1 MPRTTRLFITPTLT
15 IVLLT
20 GVLILPP
27 EPGRAAMYSWI
38 DADGVKHF
46 TNQPP
51 PENVRSFR
59 QTKEI
64 PYAEAADRERQ
75 ARDALY
81 FDQQA
86 MESTLRRLRQTERAL
101 YESLE
106 RARAAENR
114 GRDQAQAYDDDGY
127 GYDDDYDDGYYWG
140 NSYGGDGY
148 ADYDRRDR
156 RKRDRREGHHRRR
169 SEDRRGYRSE
179 NRRHDDWRAS
189 KSSRARQH
197 ERVSQ
202 RRRSKRERGVVSG
215 LTRAVRAIPSP
226 YYMGYRPVYPPRD
239 RYYRSDRGG
248 HGGGAHFRGGGGSRR
263 SGGRVRA
270 SF

>member
-1 MPRTTRLFITPTLT
+1 MPRTTRSFITPPLS

-20 GVLILPP
+20 YLLILLP

-38 DADGVKHF
+38 DADGIKHF
-46 TNQPP
+46 TNRAP
-51 PENVRSFR
+51 PENVTSVR
-59 QTKEI
+59 QIEEI
-64 PYAEAADRERQ
+64 PYAETADRKRQERE
-75 ARDALY
+75 ARY

-86 MESTLRRLRQTERAL
+86 MESTIRRLRQTERAL
-101 YESLE
+101 SDSLE

-114 GRDQAQAYDDDGY
+114 VHDQVQPYDYDDY
-127 GYDDDYDDGYYWG
+127 GYDNDDGYYWG

-156 RKRDRREGHHRRR
+156 SNRDRRKGHHRKG
-169 SEDRRGYRSE
+169 SENHDGYRSE
-179 NRRHDDWRAS
+179 DGRHGDWRSS
-189 KSSRARQH
+189 KSSRARRH
-197 ERVSQ
+197 ERISQ

-215 LTRAVRAIPSP
+215 LTRVVRAIPSP

-239 RYYRSDRGG
+239 ASYSSSRGG
-248 HGGGAHFRGGGGSRR
+248 HGRRGAQRRGGGGSRR
-263 SGGRVRA
+263 AGGRARA

>member
-1 MPRTTRLFITPTLT
+1 
-15 IVLLT
+15 
-20 GVLILPP
+20 
-27 EPGRAAMYSWI
+27 MYSWI
-38 DADGVKHF
+38 DDDGVKHF

-51 PENVRSFR
+51 PENARAVR
-59 QTKEI
+59 QTEEI
-64 PYAEAADRERQ
+64 PYVEAADLKRQ
-75 ARDALY
+75 ASDTLY

-101 YESLE
+101 SESLE

-114 GRDQAQAYDDDGY
+114 VYDQTQAHDDYGY

-156 RKRDRREGHHRRR
+156 KNRDRREGHHRQR
-169 SEDRRGYRSE
+169 SENRRGYRSE
-179 NRRHDDWRAS
+179 DRRHDDWRAS
-189 KSSRARQH
+189 KSSRARRH

-215 LTRAVRAIPSP
+215 LTRVVRAIPSP

-239 RYYRSDRGG
+239 RYYSSDRGG
-248 HGGGAHFRGGGGSRR
+248 QGHRGGYRRGGGGSRR
-263 SGGRVRA
+263 SGGRARV